1 MIKFMLDED
10 GNAGPYEP
18 TESPSA
24 KLAEATYEAIK
35 AVKRLPA
42 KLNGNPY
49 RVWVALP
56 VHFRLK

>member
-1 MIKFMLDED
+1 MLDED
-10 GNAGPYEP
+10 ENAGPYEP